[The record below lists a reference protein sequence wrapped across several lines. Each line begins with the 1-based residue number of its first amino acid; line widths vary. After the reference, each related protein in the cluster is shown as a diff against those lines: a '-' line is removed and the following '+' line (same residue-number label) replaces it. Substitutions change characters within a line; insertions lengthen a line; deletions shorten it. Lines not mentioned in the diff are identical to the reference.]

1 VVFEVFGHAEASQ
14 FIFAEDLSHLFVR
27 LEILLV
33 LGVLKLV
40 LLDVGPQLLHA
51 FTPSRLF
58 LAHDI
63 GQFGRQLVRLRQ
75 SGTLG
80 HFDIKLKGSKSE
92 VWVGDE
98 SNEVLC

>member
-1 VVFEVFGHAEASQ
+1 MVFEVFGHAEASQ

-80 HFDIKLKGSKSE
+80 HFDIKLK
-92 VWVGDE
+92 
-98 SNEVLC
+98 